1 MFSRIFAVFNFQITG
16 PPQLQ
21 LSAGWGATANLQVQ
35 SSLRAHGQGFNY
47 RPFRQ
52 NRCGPVPVYLS
63 GLVGNQSVPVEFKFE
78 FKFRS
83 TTDSYR
89 YTGRLDRYTGR
100 LDRYN
105 W

>member
-47 RPFRQ
+47 RPFRP
-52 NRCGPVPVYLS
+52 NRCGPVPVYRS
-63 GLVGNQSVPVEFKFE
+63 GLVGNRSVPVEV
-78 FKFRS
+78 KFRS
-83 TTDSYR
+83 SNGSYR
-89 YTGRLDRYTGR
+89 YTGRFDRLNGR
-100 LDRYN
+100 FD